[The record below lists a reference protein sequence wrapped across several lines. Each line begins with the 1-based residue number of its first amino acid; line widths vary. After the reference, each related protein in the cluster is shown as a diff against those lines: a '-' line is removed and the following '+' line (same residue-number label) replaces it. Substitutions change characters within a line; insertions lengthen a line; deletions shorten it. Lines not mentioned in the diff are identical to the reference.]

1 MTDLRDGFLYH
12 PDGGSS
18 TRQLKRL
25 LASEHNLALDDLFST
40 TLDEADEAILKAEK
54 EHAKAVERI
63 ARLEDKI
70 KELKEE
76 KIEITSA
83 IHRFEETGEVADVL
97 YPSCEK
103 LLASERQEYA
113 SNDAAFKAKEISDAE
128 TMVGDVLG
136 TGWSVDDS
144 RADDEFVYVTIKRRR
159 ATPPT
164 TPRPTRNTIVERVK
178 QAFDAHAQAF
188 RDRVKPVRLA
198 SVTVGRPRAP

>member
-40 TLDEADEAILKAEK
+40 TLDEADGAILKAEK
-54 EHAKAVERI
+54 EYAKAVERL

-83 IHRFEETGEVADVL
+83 IHRFEETGEVAEVL
-97 YPSCEK
+97 YPSCER

-113 SNDAAFKAKEISDAE
+113 SNDAAAKAKEISDAE
-128 TMVGDVLG
+128 TMVGDALG
-136 TGWSVDDS
+136 TGWDVDNS

-164 TPRPTRNTIVERVK
+164 VARPTKDTLIEKVR
-178 QAFDAHAQAF
+178 QAFDAHAQSF
-188 RDRVKPVRLA
+188 RERVKPVRLA
-198 SVTVGRPRAP
+198 NITVGRPRAP